1 MYTFASSI
9 TPRNQTMEAL
19 LKKPLN
25 KDILKV
31 YRKAIEKE
39 RGREVLEFVEQYLDL
54 TELLDVA
61 LVDTSS
67 HVNLTNFHS
76 LHNLIEEG
84 LGGIVNIKRINDMQ
98 YINKFLEKSN
108 TRLRSGG
115 YFIGC
120 VETSSNRKKRIL
132 NSSFVPL
139 NYLRYTIDFAIKR
152 VAPKVPVL
160 KKVYFFITQG
170 RNRVISEIE
179 TYGRLY
185 SCGFRLL
192 NSKVIDNQLWFVG
205 EKVKD
210 PDYNHKATYGPLIR
224 LRRVGK
230 KGQVF
235 NVFKLRTMHPYSE
248 YLQPYISER
257 YGLQKGGKFNNDPRI
272 TTLGKVFRKFWLD
285 ELPMII
291 NLLKGDIKI
300 VGVRPLSQHYFGLYP
315 EEAQRLR
322 TTTKPGLLPP
332 FYAHLP
338 ETFDEIVE
346 SEMKYLRF
354 YKKYR
359 ILADAWYF
367 MLIAYNI
374 IIKRARSN

>member
-1 MYTFASSI
+1 
-9 TPRNQTMEAL
+9 MEAV

-39 RGREVLEFVEQYLDL
+39 RGREVLHFVEEYIDL

-67 HVNLTNFHS
+67 HINLKNFHS
-76 LHNLIEEG
+76 LHNLIEDG
-84 LGGIVNIKRINDMQ
+84 LGGIINIKLINDMQ
-98 YINKFLEKSN
+98 YINKFLEASN
-108 TRLRSGG
+108 KRLRNKGL
-115 YFIGC
+115 FIGC

-132 NSSFVPL
+132 SKYIVPI
-139 NYLRYTIDFAIKR
+139 NYLRYTIDFIYKR
-152 VAPKVPVL
+152 VAPKVPVM
-160 KKVYFFITQG
+160 KKFYFFITHG

-185 SCGFRLL
+185 SCGFRLIE
-192 NSKVIDNQLWFVG
+192 SKVIDNHLWFVG
-205 EKVKD
+205 EKIKD
-210 PDYNHKATYGPLIR
+210 PDYNHNATYGPLIR

-230 KGQVF
+230 NGKLF

-272 TTLGKVFRKFWLD
+272 TTLGKIFRKFWLD

-291 NLLKGDIKI
+291 NLLRGDIKL

-315 EEAQRLR
+315 EQAQKLR
-322 TTTKPGLLPP
+322 TTSKPGLLPP
-332 FYAHLP
+332 FYADLP

-346 SEMKYLRF
+346 SELKYLRLYRK
-354 YKKYR
+354 YKV
-359 ILADAWYF
+359 LADIRYF
-367 MLIAYNI
+367 WLIAYNI

>member
-1 MYTFASSI
+1 MK
-9 TPRNQTMEAL
+9 AL
-19 LKKPLN
+19 LQRPEQKEL
-25 KDILKV
+25 LKV
-31 YRKAIEKE
+31 YSKAIEKE
-39 RGREVLEFVEQYLDL
+39 RGGEVLRLVEKHLDL
-54 TELLDVA
+54 SQLLDVA
-61 LVDTSS
+61 VFDTSS

-98 YINKFLEKSN
+98 YINKVLEASN
-108 TRLRSGG
+108 KRLRDHGL
-115 YFIGC
+115 FIGC
-120 VETSSNRKKRIL
+120 VETSSNRKERI
-132 NSSFVPL
+132 FAKYVVPL
-139 NYLRYTIDFAIKR
+139 NYLRYTIDFVYKR
-152 VAPKVPVL
+152 VAPKVPVV

-192 NSKVIDNQLWFVG
+192 ESKVIDNQLWFVG
-205 EKVKD
+205 EKVGE

-230 KGQVF
+230 KGKLF

-248 YLQPYISER
+248 YLQPYINER

-272 TTLGKVFRKFWLD
+272 TTLGKFFRKFWLD
-285 ELPMII
+285 ELPMMI
-291 NLLKGDIKI
+291 NLLKGDIKL
-300 VGVRPLSQHYFGLYP
+300 VGVRPLSNHYFSLYP
-315 EEAQRLR
+315 ESVQKLR

-332 FYAHLP
+332 FYADLP

-346 SEMKYLRF
+346 SEVKYLKF
-354 YKKYR
+354 YGKYK
-359 ILADAWYF
+359 ILADFYYF
-367 MLIAYNI
+367 WLIAYNI